1 MPLNKLNI
9 KKKKTSMLHHGS
21 HLIKEEERDIGTET
35 ETVTAGKTAATR
47 LHRHDGGGE
56 KVQIQDAVKSGEM
69 SISAMGGGRRAVC
82 SESREAECIE
92 LGQSRHQDREGADL
106 PTGEEN
112 KTGDVMGHRWTSRHP
127 SSALD
132 TQEDVLCGRCWS
144 GHALEKG
151 SVTRV
156 QKKMR
161 SLLSQEM
168 FAFRKLPSII
178 TGIYLPKHL
187 RLNTIK

>member
-1 MPLNKLNI
+1 MNKHTRPRFASEQI
-9 KKKKTSMLHHGS
+9 KHKKKPNINATSRITFNKRRGGGYWY
-21 HLIKEEERDIGTET
+21 RDGDRN
-35 ETVTAGKTAATR
+35 TVTAGKTAATR
-47 LHRHDGGGE
+47 LHGGGGE
-56 KVQIQDAVKSGEM
+56 KVQIQDGVKSGEM

-106 PTGEEN
+106 LTGEEN

-132 TQEDVLCGRCWS
+132 THENVLCGRSRS

-151 SVTRV
+151 RVTWV
-156 QKKMR
+156 QKKTR
-161 SLLSQEM
+161 S
-168 FAFRKLPSII
+168 
-178 TGIYLPKHL
+178 
-187 RLNTIK
+187 

>member
-1 MPLNKLNI
+1 M
-9 KKKKTSMLHHGS
+9 
-21 HLIKEEERDIGTET
+21 
-35 ETVTAGKTAATR
+35 
-47 LHRHDGGGE
+47 
-56 KVQIQDAVKSGEM
+56 QIQDGVKSGEM

-106 PTGEEN
+106 LTGGEN

-132 TQEDVLCGRCWS
+132 TQENVLCDCSRS

-151 SVTRV
+151 SVTWV
-156 QKKMR
+156 QKRMR

-168 FAFRKLPSII
+168 FAFKKLPSII
-178 TGIYLPKHL
+178 NRNIFAQTSQVEHHKIRILLLASRLFGFLEISATMTEEVEFLPVF
-187 RLNTIK
+187 